1 MIERYFSQPKVL
13 IRLRSGSVGPYLPR
27 FRERSGAEALTYD
40 SLDCEL
46 ELVRWYG
53 VFERRS
59 SDHSGGRQRI
69 AFGAFDALEIAQ
81 QACETHA
88 QFEA

>member
-1 MIERYFSQPKVL
+1 MVL
-13 IRLRSGSVGPYLPR
+13 NWGHYGPGYLARSTRGVY
-27 FRERSGAEALTYD
+27 LTYD